1 MIKSMTGY
9 GKAEAATE
17 HKKITV
23 EIRSL
28 NSKQLDLA
36 VKLPSAYRQCE
47 YEIRQT
53 VGKRLQRG
61 KIDGFGSYET
71 VGRAT
76 GVTIDRDIFAHY
88 AGQLR
93 ELAEA
98 SGLGW
103 GSAAADAAAMTAI
116 LKLPD
121 TVQNNSEAVSDEE
134 LTALGSAVAEA
145 LDRIDEFRA
154 QEGTTLIADLL
165 RRIDRIEQIKNEIEP
180 YEKARTET
188 IKARI
193 REHVESLGIPYDA
206 GRLEQEMI
214 YYIEKLDITEEKV
227 RLQNHCRYFRE
238 VAHAEQ
244 GAGRKLGF
252 IAQELGR
259 EINTLG
265 SKSNEAT
272 MQKMVVEM
280 KDELEKI
287 KEQVLNIL

>member
-1 MIKSMTGY
+1 M
-9 GKAEAATE
+9 
-17 HKKITV
+17 
-23 EIRSL
+23 
-28 NSKQLDLA
+28 
-36 VKLPSAYRQCE
+36 
-47 YEIRQT
+47 
-53 VGKRLQRG
+53 
-61 KIDGFGSYET
+61 
-71 VGRAT
+71 
-76 GVTIDRDIFAHY
+76 TIDRDIFAHY

-193 REHVESLGIPYDA
+193 REHVDRSAYPTTRDGS
-206 GRLEQEMI
+206 
-214 YYIEKLDITEEKV
+214 
-227 RLQNHCRYFRE
+227 N
-238 VAHAEQ
+238 
-244 GAGRKLGF
+244 RK
-252 IAQELGR
+252 
-259 EINTLG
+259 
-265 SKSNEAT
+265 
-272 MQKMVVEM
+272 
-280 KDELEKI
+280 
-287 KEQVLNIL
+287 

>member
-47 YEIRQT
+47 YEIRQR

-61 KIDGFGSYET
+61 KIDVFVSYET

-103 GSAAADAAAMTAI
+103 GSATADAAAMTAI

-214 YYIEKLDITEEKV
+214 YYIENWTSPRRKSA
-227 RLQNHCRYFRE
+227 CRTTAAISAKWRMPSRE
-238 VAHAEQ
+238 RAASSGSSRRSS
-244 GAGRKLGF
+244 GARSIRSDRSPTKRRCRKWSS
-252 IAQELGR
+252 R
-259 EINTLG
+259 
-265 SKSNEAT
+265 
-272 MQKMVVEM
+272 
-280 KDELEKI
+280 
-287 KEQVLNIL
+287 

>member
-1 MIKSMTGY
+1 MTGY

-61 KIDGFGSYET
+61 KIDVFVSYET

-103 GSAAADAAAMTAI
+103 GSGAADAAAMTAI

-154 QEGTTLIADLL
+154 QE
-165 RRIDRIEQIKNEIEP
+165 EP
-180 YEKARTET
+180 R
-188 IKARI
+188 
-193 REHVESLGIPYDA
+193 
-206 GRLEQEMI
+206 
-214 YYIEKLDITEEKV
+214 
-227 RLQNHCRYFRE
+227 
-238 VAHAEQ
+238 
-244 GAGRKLGF
+244 
-252 IAQELGR
+252 
-259 EINTLG
+259 
-265 SKSNEAT
+265 
-272 MQKMVVEM
+272 
-280 KDELEKI
+280 
-287 KEQVLNIL
+287 

>member
-61 KIDGFGSYET
+61 KIDVFVSYET

-145 LDRIDEFRA
+145 L
-154 QEGTTLIADLL
+154 
-165 RRIDRIEQIKNEIEP
+165 DRIEQIKNEIEP

>member
-61 KIDGFGSYET
+61 KIDVFVSYET

-206 GRLEQEMI
+206 GRLEQEI
-214 YYIEKLDITEEKV
+214 W
-227 RLQNHCRYFRE
+227 
-238 VAHAEQ
+238 
-244 GAGRKLGF
+244 
-252 IAQELGR
+252 
-259 EINTLG
+259 
-265 SKSNEAT
+265 
-272 MQKMVVEM
+272 
-280 KDELEKI
+280 
-287 KEQVLNIL
+287 